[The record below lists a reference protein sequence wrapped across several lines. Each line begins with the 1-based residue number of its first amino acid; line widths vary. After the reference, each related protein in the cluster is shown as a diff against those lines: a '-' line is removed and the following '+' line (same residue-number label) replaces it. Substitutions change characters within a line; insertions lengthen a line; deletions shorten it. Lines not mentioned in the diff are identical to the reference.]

1 MLLKVNVR
9 DKHIIKINIIRNRMV
24 FGSMLSGVNSFVAWH
39 FIDVLKKDNLNS
51 FKIVEVRNRCSPYGK
66 NKT

>member
-1 MLLKVNVR
+1 
-9 DKHIIKINIIRNRMV
+9 MV

-66 NKT
+66 KKT